1 MEEVSLQPLLL
12 SKAPFK
18 TWLGELPP
26 EDVPRL
32 DTAGVVDDLVN
43 MFPQV
48 ERAVVEAVAESSGNS
63 LESALEAL
71 LAISS
76 SEPAAGVSMDGQTA
90 EERQIKDDEML
101 ALQLFQQFAA
111 EERSRA
117 GSSGGAGAI
126 GADRM
131 FDAISQEG
139 SAAHAQ
145 FQQRGYERRCSSSS
159 RGCASGR
166 PPPASKVTRPP
177 TRPAPRPVPGPA
189 LAAVT
194 TARTAH
200 KEIERSP
207 WVLCILPGRRLFE
220 TSVRSGKACA

>member
-1 MEEVSLQPLLL
+1 MEEQVSLQPLLL
-12 SKAPFK
+12 SRAPFK
-18 TWLGELPP
+18 TWLGERPP

-32 DTAGVVDDLVN
+32 DTAGVADDLVN
-43 MFPQV
+43 MFPQI

-63 LESALEAL
+63 LERALEAL

-76 SEPAAGVSMDGQTA
+76 SEPTAGVSMDGLTA

-131 FDAISQEG
+131 FEAISQEG

-145 FQQRGYERRCSSSS
+145 FQQQPEGVRE
-159 RGCASGR
+159 ALL
-166 PPPASKVTRPP
+166 KQLTRM
-177 TRPAPRPVPGPA
+177 RQRQG
-189 LAAVT
+189 
-194 TARTAH
+194 TAGI
-200 KEIERSP
+200 KGES
-207 WVLCILPGRRLFE
+207 LK
-220 TSVRSGKACA
+220 TSLLDEN